1 MKFPEFPEFQHEA
14 MATRF
19 ALIIAD
25 QSPDYARQ
33 AATACF
39 RELERLESELSRY
52 VESSDIARA
61 NRLNLGETIVI
72 GEDALHCLLLAADAS
87 LATDRA
93 FDAAYA
99 SERSPAQP
107 VDAPLFTLDPLT
119 HTLTSHTA
127 RLHLDLGAIGKGYA
141 LDRLAAVLTD
151 WAITRACLHGG
162 GSSVLALDPPT
173 GQSGWPISIGED
185 SHQRILSL
193 TRCALSGSGLAVQG
207 EHLVDPRAQ
216 TTAQRRERTWALAPG
231 AGLSDAL
238 STAFFVFSDAEV
250 AAFCA
255 NHPHV
260 GAALAGAD
268 GKLLTHGALTARLD

>member
-1 MKFPEFPEFQHEA
+1 MKFPEFPEFHHEA
-14 MATRF
+14 MATSF
-19 ALIIAD
+19 ALVIAD
-25 QSPDYARQ
+25 QSSEYARQ

-39 RELERLESELSRY
+39 RELDRLESELSRY

-99 SERSPAQP
+99 SERAPTQAA
-107 VDAPLFTLDPLT
+107 DAPLFTLDPAA
-119 HTLTSHTA
+119 HTLTSNTA
-127 RLHLDLGAIGKGYA
+127 QLHLDLGAIGKGYA
-141 LDRLAAVLTD
+141 LDRLAAVLAD

-162 GSSVLALDPPT
+162 GSSVLALDPPA
-173 GQSGWPISIGED
+173 GQCGWPIGLGED
-185 SHQRILSL
+185 PDQRILSL

-207 EHLVDPRAQ
+207 EHLVDPRTQA
-216 TTAQRRERTWALAPG
+216 TAQRRDRTWALAPS

-238 STAFFVFSDAEV
+238 STAFFVFTDAEV

-255 NHPHV
+255 AHPHV
-260 GAALAGAD
+260 GAALTHTN
-268 GKLLTHGALTARLD
+268 GKLITHGALTARLT

>member
-1 MKFPEFPEFQHEA
+1 MNWPEFHHEA
-14 MATRF
+14 MATSF
-19 ALIIAD
+19 ALVIAD
-25 QSPDYARQ
+25 QSSEYARQ

-39 RELERLESELSRY
+39 RELDRLESELSRY

-99 SERSPAQP
+99 SERAPTQAA
-107 VDAPLFTLDPLT
+107 DAPLFTLDPAA

-127 RLHLDLGAIGKGYA
+127 QLHLDLGAIGKGYA
-141 LDRLAAVLTD
+141 LDRLAAVLAD

-162 GSSVLALDPPT
+162 GSSVLALDPPA
-173 GQSGWPISIGED
+173 GQCGWPIGLGED
-185 SHQRILSL
+185 PDQRILSL

-207 EHLVDPRAQ
+207 EHLVDPRTQA
-216 TTAQRRERTWALAPG
+216 TAQRRDRTWALAPG

-238 STAFFVFSDAEV
+238 STAFFVFTDAEV

-255 NHPHV
+255 AHPHV
-260 GAALAGAD
+260 GAALTYAN
-268 GKLLTHGALTARLD
+268 GKLITHGALTARLA